1 MKVFLDTTYF
11 IPTLG
16 VSLQGIPWDIAFK
29 VQRENEALVSEL
41 TLFELSAKGAKYV
54 NSGLIPVENVVL
66 GVNSLLRDDRFRKVG
81 FYEPPIQRTAI
92 QLRTKL
98 MDYVDCLILST
109 AAHTCDV
116 LLTEDIKLKDMG
128 SEMEKDLTG
137 INPGFSV
144 RTWNEARLGFS
155 D

>member
-16 VSLQGIPWDIAFK
+16 ISLQGIPWDVAFK
-29 VQRENEALVSEL
+29 AQRENEAIVSEL

-54 NSGLIPVENVVL
+54 NSGLIPPENVVQ

-81 FYEPPIQRTAI
+81 FCEAPIQRTAI
-92 QLRTKL
+92 HLRKKL
-98 MDYVDCLILST
+98 RDYVDCLILST

-116 LLTEDIKLKDMG
+116 LLTEDVELRDMG
-128 SEMEKDLTG
+128 SEMEKDLTS

-144 RTWNEARLGFS
+144 RTWSEARLGFS
-155 D
+155 S

>member
-81 FYEPPIQRTAI
+81 FHEPPIQRTAI

-98 MDYVDCLILST
+98 RDYVDCLILST

-116 LLTEDIKLKDMG
+116 LLTEDIKLRDMG

-144 RTWNEARLGFS
+144 RTWDEARLGFS